1 MSIENLS
8 DLLTNGSLQAEV
20 WAANYRA
27 PLKKERITP
36 ADWFAK
42 MAVGGTMPAP
52 RATAEWYANY
62 DQLVQMFKGSVYIA
76 AGAIARK
83 IASMGI
89 SVYRRSWTKTG
100 LKREPVRDSHP
111 LVELL
116 NNPNAHEVPYEMHYL
131 AITWQLLC
139 GDSYFWKIKNGFG
152 TPVILD
158 QFSPQWVKPI
168 QSGTRYIDG
177 YQVFSRYLGAEPWHI
192 PREEMIHV
200 REPNVDKTA
209 QKRFFGFP
217 VVLAA
222 ENTAELEKEMFKRL
236 RYTFNNY
243 ARPGL
248 IFGTKKRLNDKQ
260 LEQQWTAIHSQHRL
274 AEQSGNPMMVHD
286 EMELLA
292 GADRT
297 TAELDYLG
305 SLEAT
310 LKFTCAVFG
319 VPLAVVGLVADQ
331 NRANAEAAMYTFAT
345 NTINPRLVH
354 YSQILTK
361 DLGKDFD
368 DDLEVQVGPFEVD
381 NLKDV
386 LSSVQVA
393 WHAGA
398 VTPNEVRDRLLGLP
412 PLQQGGDTPVL
423 PAGNELANYGNES
436 GAGLMAMTGDETAG
450 SKRGLFQGVFR

>member
-8 DLLTNGSLQAEV
+8 DLLTTGSLQAEV
-20 WAANYRA
+20 WASQHRA
-27 PLKKERITP
+27 PLRKERLAP
-36 ADWFAK
+36 SDWFAK
-42 MAVGGTMPAP
+42 IAVGGTQPQP

-62 DQLVQMFKGSVYIA
+62 DELVKMFKGSVYIA

-83 IASMGI
+83 IASLGI
-89 SVYRRSWTKTG
+89 SVVRRSWSKTG
-100 LKREPVRDSHP
+100 LKKEPVSDAHP

-116 NNPNAHEVPYEMHYL
+116 NNPSDYQVPYEMHYR
-131 AITWQLLC
+131 AIAWQLLC
-139 GDSYFWKIKNGFG
+139 GDSYLWKIKNGFG
-152 TPVILD
+152 TPITMEQL
-158 QFSPQWVKPI
+158 SPQWVKPI
-168 QSGTRYIDG
+168 QSGARFIDG
-177 YQVFSRYLGAEPWHI
+177 YRVYSRYLSSEPWDI
-192 PREEMIHV
+192 PREEMIHI
-200 REPNVDKTA
+200 REPNIDMTA
-209 QKRFFGFP
+209 QKRYFGFP

-248 IFGTKKRLNDKQ
+248 IFGTKKRLSDKQ
-260 LEQQWTAIHSQHRL
+260 LEQQWGAIHSQHRL
-274 AEQSGNPMMVHD
+274 AEQSGNPMLVHD

-319 VPLAVVGLVADQ
+319 VPLAVIGLVQ
-331 NRANAEAAMYTFAT
+331 ETNRASAEAAMYTFAT

-354 YSQILTK
+354 YSQMLTK
-361 DLGKDFD
+361 DLAKDFD

-381 NLKDV
+381 NLQDV
-386 LSSVQVA
+386 LRSVEVC
-393 WHAGA
+393 WRAGA
-398 VTPNEVRDRLLGLP
+398 ATPNEVRDRLLGLP
-412 PLQQGGDTPVL
+412 PLQNGGDNPVL
-423 PAGNELANYGNES
+423 SAGSELATYGNAT
-436 GAGLMAMTGDETAG
+436 GAGLNAMTGDETAG
-450 SKRGLFQGVFR
+450 AARGLFQGLFR